1 MPQGILHLG
10 KIAQV
15 EHVNT
20 KKVSKGS
27 RLVKV
32 NPIRLTTLTFTY
44 IYLLLPLTYTQHAR
58 THAYVHPMLSLQLF
72 NKAFLKLL
80 KKTSR
85 EESSV

>member
-44 IYLLLPLTYTQHAR
+44 ITSLTHIH
-58 THAYVHPMLSLQLF
+58 THTMLSLQLF

>member
-44 IYLLLPLTYTQHAR
+44 ITSLTHIHTHHAF
-58 THAYVHPMLSLQLF
+58 TSALQ
-72 NKAFLKLL
+72 
-80 KKTSR
+80 
-85 EESSV
+85 